1 MRRFISMVDNKPSE
15 DIETVCSDV
24 EIIMSRAIKYSQFKT
39 SELLER
45 GMYVYTYIMAFI
57 ELYKIE
63 EE

>member
-1 MRRFISMVDNKPSE
+1 MLRDLHSE

-24 EIIMSRAIKYSQFKT
+24 EIIMSRAIEYSQFKT
-39 SELLER
+39 NELLER